1 MRIQEEG
8 GRGESRTKKGRRW
21 KREREVSSEKD
32 GRREKMERRR
42 EIEERSGEK
51 MRTAQKGLC
60 IIVVSW
66 CHFKA
71 YLLRCM
77 MSVLGREQTER
88 VLTAS
93 RISPHWGQ
101 YHGLSLPSNS
111 LATEREGGEGR
122 RGGEGRGGR
131 GGREGGE
138 RGRDHEGKGEI
149 NGGRAMVESSYL

>member
-1 MRIQEEG
+1 MR
-8 GRGESRTKKGRRW
+8 
-21 KREREVSSEKD
+21 SEKD

-60 IIVVSW
+60 IVVVSW

-77 MSVLGREQTER
+77 MSVLGREHTER

-122 RGGEGRGGR
+122 E
-131 GGREGGE
+131 GGREGGG
-138 RGRDHEGKGEI
+138 RGEGKRERSRRQRRDQWRESH
-149 NGGRAMVESSYL
+149 GRK

>member
-1 MRIQEEG
+1 MR
-8 GRGESRTKKGRRW
+8 
-21 KREREVSSEKD
+21 SEKD

-60 IIVVSW
+60 IVVVSW

-77 MSVLGREQTER
+77 MSVLGREHTER

-122 RGGEGRGGR
+122 E
-131 GGREGGE
+131 GGREEEGERE

-149 NGGRAMVESSYL
+149 NGGRAMVESGSTFEKSSPGTPEVSVCCLASEPERRASPPD

>member
-1 MRIQEEG
+1 MR
-8 GRGESRTKKGRRW
+8 
-21 KREREVSSEKD
+21 SEKD

-42 EIEERSGEK
+42 KIEERSGEK

-111 LATEREGGEGR
+111 LATEREGGRGGGG
-122 RGGEGRGGR
+122 GGEGGGEGGR
-131 GGREGGE
+131 RKRERPRRQRRDQWRESHGR
-138 RGRDHEGKGEI
+138 K
-149 NGGRAMVESSYL
+149 

>member
-1 MRIQEEG
+1 MR
-8 GRGESRTKKGRRW
+8 
-21 KREREVSSEKD
+21 SEKD

-42 EIEERSGEK
+42 KIEERSGEK

-77 MSVLGREQTER
+77 MSVLGSEQTER

-122 RGGEGRGGR
+122 RGGEGRGGGGGGG
-131 GGREGGE
+131 GGREE
-138 RGRDHEGKGEI
+138 KEGEI
-149 NGGRAMVESSYL
+149 TKAKERSMEGEPW

>member
-1 MRIQEEG
+1 MR
-8 GRGESRTKKGRRW
+8 
-21 KREREVSSEKD
+21 SEKD

-42 EIEERSGEK
+42 KIERSGEK

-111 LATEREGGEGR
+111 LATEREG
-122 RGGEGRGGR
+122 
-131 GGREGGE
+131 REGGRRKRE
-138 RGRDHEGKGEI
+138 RSRRQRRDQWRESHGRK
-149 NGGRAMVESSYL
+149 